1 MYEASFTSP
10 DKASNTINAGIKI
23 ENQMNGGH
31 NYPCGIGHRFLSMIT
46 KRNDLCHVNGHLL
59 VWSRVTIVTR
69 VSRASDSLRI
79 QRPIKLSSCVDSLS
93 LDTNYLHPYLLC

>member
-59 VWSRVTIVTR
+59 VWSRVT
-69 VSRASDSLRI
+69 
-79 QRPIKLSSCVDSLS
+79 CVACLAPDPE
-93 LDTNYLHPYLLC
+93 TNKTQFLCG

>member
-31 NYPCGIGHRFLSMIT
+31 NYPCGIGHRFPRMIT
-46 KRNDLCHVNGHLL
+46 KRNDPCHVNGTFWCGH
-59 VWSRVTIVTR
+59 VSRVSPL
-69 VSRASDSLRI
+69 SRAEARLGSYN
-79 QRPIKLSSCVDSLS
+79 Q
-93 LDTNYLHPYLLC
+93 

>member
-59 VWSRVTIVTR
+59 VWSRVTCLCL
-69 VSRASDSLRI
+69 A
-79 QRPIKLSSCVDSLS
+79 PGPE
-93 LDTNYLHPYLLC
+93 TNKTQFLCG

>member
-59 VWSRVTIVTR
+59 VWSRVTLSHVCHVPLPR
-69 VSRASDSLRI
+69 SGSRD
-79 QRPIKLSSCVDSLS
+79 Q
-93 LDTNYLHPYLLC
+93 